1 MGLRLGDA
9 IGIKPVHEGAT
20 QPMGDKTGGER
31 RSQFGG
37 DAAPSGTDGE
47 HSRPLAPLWVS
58 ALEETGWMGRASLN
72 QCGLGPVSN
81 GAGPN

>member
-1 MGLRLGDA
+1 
-9 IGIKPVHEGAT
+9 VHKGAT
-20 QPMGDKTGGER
+20 QPMGDKTGGEQ